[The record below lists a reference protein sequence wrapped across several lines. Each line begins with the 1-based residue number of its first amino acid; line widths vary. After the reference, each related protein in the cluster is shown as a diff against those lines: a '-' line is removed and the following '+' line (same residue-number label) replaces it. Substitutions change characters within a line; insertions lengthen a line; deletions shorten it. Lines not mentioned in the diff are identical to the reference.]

1 MYFFFAF
8 FAFFAFPEYRRNPV
22 RKRLKTQRSNYK
34 LMKSGKQCL
43 KTTIHGR
50 RQRKYRADFGNFP
63 QGKRKRFREMSRS
76 HGKAPFPGIPI
87 FHFSRICVTLNHNY
101 AC

>member
-1 MYFFFAF
+1 MYFV

-43 KTTIHGR
+43 KTTIPGL
-50 RQRKYRADFGNFP
+50 RQRKCHADFGDFA

-87 FHFSRICVTLNHNY
+87 FHFPRICVTLNHNY